1 MISAVVQILVAVQS
15 APALFAIALPGLG
28 AGPVYA
34 ARMARA
40 LITAPA
46 LPPLTTQTLPG
57 RIAVSVGLAAAGRT
71 DGVRAVFA
79 SPSMEA
85 LAGPFFVASI
95 VAKGVVPR
103 AAVGG
108 TRVAVVE
115 LAAHDMVGEVKFTFV
130 AVVDILRPLLPDSE
144 GAACGQAGD
153 QVVLVFCRFRLSRLG
168 LECFHD
174 EREGA
179 GPFEMEG
186 NNDQG
191 ISRDRANAIDVCEV
205 GAIGARRLGVDDV
218 LRVFQA
224 NTKEDVAVGRGANVP
239 QTAEG
244 VYSHLEN
251 A

>member
-34 ARMARA
+34 ARMACA

-153 QVVLVFCRFRLSRLG
+153 QVVLVVCRFRLSRLR